1 MHEYCGILWRKYKK
15 TIISLVVCP
24 FRTSIADSPLV
35 MLDEGKESVVFHYRI
50 VKLWQHQA
58 YKMLEQHLV
67 FLYALLPT
75 MEDANYEVLA
85 QALEEMKE
93 YYDGQPKEL
102 STHLL
107 WFDTLLWRTDTVSPE
122 DQRRV
127 KTKME
132 EIEDFLEQ
140 SPYVQKKKE
149 EGREIGRE
157 EGLIEGLQ
165 KGIVTI
171 VQGRFPPLAKLAQER
186 VSHVTKPD
194 QLDLLLKEIAT
205 IPDETTARWLLNSI
219 AA

>member
-1 MHEYCGILWRKYKK
+1 
-15 TIISLVVCP
+15 
-24 FRTSIADSPLV
+24 
-35 MLDEGKESVVFHYRI
+35 
-50 VKLWQHQA
+50 
-58 YKMLEQHLV
+58 MLEQRLV

-75 MEDANYEVLA
+75 MENANYEVLA

-93 YYDGQPKEL
+93 YYEGRPKEL

-132 EIEDFLEQ
+132 QLDDLLEQ

-157 EGLIEGLQ
+157 EGHEEGLAEGLQ
-165 KGIVTI
+165 KAFVTF
-171 VQGRFPPLAKLAQER
+171 VQGRFPPLAELAQQR
-186 VSHVTKPD
+186 VSQVTKPD
-194 QLDLLLKEIAT
+194 KLDLLLKQIVT
-205 IPDETTARWLLNSI
+205 I
-219 AA
+219 

>member
-1 MHEYCGILWRKYKK
+1 M
-15 TIISLVVCP
+15 
-24 FRTSIADSPLV
+24 F
-35 MLDEGKESVVFHYRI
+35 DEGEEVLVFHYR
-50 VKLWQHQA
+50 VMRLWQYKA
-58 YKMLEQHLV
+58 YKMLEQHVV

-93 YYDGQPKEL
+93 YYEGRPKEL

-107 WFDTLLWRTDTVSPE
+107 WFDTLLWRTNTVSSE

-132 EIEDFLEQ
+132 QLDDFLEQ

-149 EGREIGRE
+149 EGREEGREIGRE
-157 EGLIEGLQ
+157 EGYEEGLAEGLQ
-165 KGIVTI
+165 KVFVTI
-171 VQGRFPPLAKLAQER
+171 VQGRFPPLAELAQQR
-186 VSHVTKPD
+186 VTQVTKPD
-194 QLDLLLKEIAT
+194 KLDLLLKQIVT
-205 IPDETTARWLLNSI
+205 IPDETTARWLLDTM